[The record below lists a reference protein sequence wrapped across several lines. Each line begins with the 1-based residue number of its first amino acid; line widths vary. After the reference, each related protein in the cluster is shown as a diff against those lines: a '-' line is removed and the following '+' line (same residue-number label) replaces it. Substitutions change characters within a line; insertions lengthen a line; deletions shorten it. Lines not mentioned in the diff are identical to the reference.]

1 MAKTMAKVHNIARG
15 DVMPKI
21 FNVIIHPCIDTGGYW
36 AECISLPGCFTD
48 GETLQETQ
56 INMFE
61 SVNLFLQN
69 DYPDVNE
76 YYLNFDV
83 QEVQDA

>member
-1 MAKTMAKVHNIARG
+1 MSKTLDKVHNIARG

-21 FNVIIHPCIDTGGYW
+21 FNVVIHPCEDTGGYW
-36 AECISLPGCFTD
+36 AECICLPGCFTD
-48 GETLQETQ
+48 GTTLHETQ

-61 SVNLFLQN
+61 SVNLFIKD

-76 YYLNFDV
+76 YYLNFKLQGV
-83 QEVQDA
+83 KDA